1 MISHI
6 LIALLLGAFTWSF
19 LEYCI
24 HRWAGHD
31 RRLRGNIFEKEHT
44 LHHSRGNYFAA
55 SWKKAGAAVL
65 LMSVIVGPAI
75 LVSGTVA
82 GITYAAGLA
91 GFYLYYEI
99 LHRRLHTHEG
109 IGPYGRWARRHHF
122 HHHFGDPS
130 MNHGVTSPIWDRVF
144 GTYRVPER
152 IVVPEKLKMRWLT
165 NEEGQVAEH
174 LTGLYALRAS
184 KSHA

>member
-91 GFYLYYEI
+91 GFYL
-99 LHRRLHTHEG
+99 
-109 IGPYGRWARRHHF
+109 
-122 HHHFGDPS
+122 
-130 MNHGVTSPIWDRVF
+130 
-144 GTYRVPER
+144 
-152 IVVPEKLKMRWLT
+152 
-165 NEEGQVAEH
+165 
-174 LTGLYALRAS
+174 
-184 KSHA
+184 